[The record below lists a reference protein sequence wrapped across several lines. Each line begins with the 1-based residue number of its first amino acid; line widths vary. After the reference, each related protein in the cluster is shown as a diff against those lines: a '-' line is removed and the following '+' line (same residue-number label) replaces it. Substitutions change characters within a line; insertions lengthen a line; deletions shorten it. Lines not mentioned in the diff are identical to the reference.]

1 MRYGWTLAAMV
12 TVFFELCVVF
22 YDEVEC
28 RAIDTHVTQSI
39 RVLDSGGWTL
49 RRTAI
54 LKFWE

>member
-1 MRYGWTLAAMV
+1 MRYGWTSAAMV

-39 RVLDSGGWTL
+39 VN
-49 RRTAI
+49 
-54 LKFWE
+54 K